1 MSDLRTEGTGADQL
15 REMEARVA
23 RRLGQ
28 AEREN
33 ERLRRRMGLVL
44 AAAGLA
50 VVASAASL
58 VLTVGGTP
66 SVSARSV
73 ETRELV
79 LRDDAGRVRAR
90 LGTTA
95 EGVARLALVDR
106 DGRARLRMSLLADGS
121 PGVTFSDAAG
131 RTRAV
136 LGVLPDQTT
145 SLVIADPAGRT
156 RTVLGYSPDE
166 SVTLVFADREGTTRA
181 ALGVEANG
189 AAGLTLVE
197 DAGRA
202 VAPVLEPLAETFGEG
217 EATGEPGP
225 PQG

>member
-1 MSDLRTEGTGADQL
+1 MSDLNTEVPGTDQL

-58 VLTVGGTP
+58 VLTLGGTP
-66 SVSARSV
+66 SISARAV

-79 LRDDAGRVRAR
+79 LRDEAGRVRAR

-95 EGVARLALVDR
+95 DGVARLALVDR

-145 SLVIADPAGRT
+145 SLVIADRGGRT
-156 RTVLGYSPDE
+156 RAVLGYSPDE
-166 SVTLVFADREGTTRA
+166 TVELVFADREGTTRA
-181 ALGVEANG
+181 ALGVSNG
-189 AAGLTLVE
+189 GLPALTLLE
-197 DAGRA
+197 DAPRPA
-202 VAPVLEPLAETFGEG
+202 APVEEPVAESPEG
-217 EATGEPGP
+217 EAEPEEPAPG
-225 PQG
+225 